1 MIHPNL
7 KLVFGGALAVATLAA
22 CQNQQRDEGPGHP
35 DARVAEPE
43 PTTDAQ
49 VGAPSPA
56 AAGPHGAGTTTGTTG
71 ATGTT
76 GTTGSTAASD
86 PDLLLIT
93 ITSVDIDTRLAVL
106 CRLPGS
112 SVFFKFDS
120 AQLQPAARERLQQIA
135 SCVTTGAAKGKDLL
149 IVGRTDPSGPDQ
161 YNQQLSMSR
170 AEAVARHLNT
180 LGVQR
185 SRVQIVPKGEEDVI
199 QDPFGWPINRRVTI
213 RLQQP

>member
-7 KLVFGGALAVATLAA
+7 KLVFGGALAVAALAA
-22 CQNQQRDEGPGHP
+22 CQNQQRDEGPEHP
-35 DARVAEPE
+35 DTQVAEPE
-43 PTTDAQ
+43 PTTDVQ
-49 VGAPSPA
+49 VGAPPPP
-56 AAGPHGAGTTTGTTG
+56 AAGPHGAGTMGNM
-71 ATGTT
+71 GTT

-93 ITSVDIDTRLAVL
+93 ITAVDIDTRLAEL
-106 CRLPGS
+106 CGLPGS

-135 SCVTTGAAKGKDLL
+135 ACVTTGAAKGKDLL
-149 IVGRTDPSGPDQ
+149 IVGRSDPSGPDQ

-170 AEAVARHLNT
+170 AEAVARHLST

-185 SRVQIVPKGEEDVI
+185 SRVQIVPKGEEGAI

>member
-7 KLVFGGALAVATLAA
+7 KLVPGGALALAGLVA
-22 CQNQQRDEGPGHP
+22 CQNQQRDEGPEHP
-35 DARVAEPE
+35 DTQVAAPE
-43 PTTDAQ
+43 PTTDVQ
-49 VGAPSPA
+49 VGAPPPTVA
-56 AAGPHGAGTTTGTTG
+56 EPHGAGTTGYTGNM
-71 ATGTT
+71 GTT

-93 ITSVDIDTRLAVL
+93 VTAVDIDTRLAEL
-106 CRLPGS
+106 CGLPGS

-135 SCVTTGAAKGKDLL
+135 ACVTTGAARGKDLL

-170 AEAVARHLNT
+170 AESVARHLST

-185 SRVQIVPKGEEDVI
+185 SRVQIAPKGEEGAI